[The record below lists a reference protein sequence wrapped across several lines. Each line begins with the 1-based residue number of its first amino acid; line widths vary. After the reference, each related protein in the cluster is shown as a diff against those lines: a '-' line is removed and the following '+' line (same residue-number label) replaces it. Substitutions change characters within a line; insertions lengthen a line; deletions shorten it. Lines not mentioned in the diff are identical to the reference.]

1 MVSAAGL
8 GSGVHPI
15 NKWGYGN
22 RAAQV
27 ALSKVY
33 GKDLLAHGPRYK
45 SHTIEGNRI
54 EIRFSEV
61 GKGLTTAQGK
71 PLTGFAIAGADQK
84 FVWAEAVIVGDSV
97 VVSSEAVAKPVA
109 VRFACS
115 KKRNWANLFNKDGL
129 PALAFRTDDW

>member
-1 MVSAAGL
+1 MLRNAR
-8 GSGVHPI
+8 I
-15 NKWGYGN
+15 
-22 RAAQV
+22 RTV
-27 ALSKVY
+27 ALSLS
-33 GKDLLAHGPRYK
+33 LLALVASGAA
-45 SHTIEGNRI
+45 
-54 EIRFSEV
+54 
-61 GKGLTTAQGK
+61 AQEK
-71 PLTGFAIAGADQK
+71 ALTGFAIAGADQE